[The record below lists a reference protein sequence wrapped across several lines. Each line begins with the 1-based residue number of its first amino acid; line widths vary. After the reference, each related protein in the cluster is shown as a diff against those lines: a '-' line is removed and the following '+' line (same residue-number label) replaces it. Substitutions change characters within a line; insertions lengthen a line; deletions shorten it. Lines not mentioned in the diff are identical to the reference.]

1 MIRRD
6 AIENIMEYIDDEIVV
21 CNIGFPSKELYDV
34 KDRDE
39 NFYMIGSMGLVSS
52 IALGLAIAKKDK
64 EVVVIDGDGAFLMNL
79 NSIIT
84 TFVEKPDNLTWIVI
98 DNGAY
103 GSTGNQKT
111 YANDINLL
119 EIAKSVGFENAYE
132 FEDIDLKEV
141 INNKKCSFIRYS
153 VEPGNSPAPVIP
165 LSPEEIKERF
175 MEAISK

>member
-1 MIRRD
+1 MGHKNPDMDSLGACLGIRR
-6 AIENIMEYIDDEIVV
+6 
-21 CNIGFPSKELYDV
+21 
-34 KDRDE
+34 
-39 NFYMIGSMGLVSS
+39 
-52 IALGLAIAKKDK
+52 IAA
-64 EVVVIDGDGAFLMNL
+64 MN
-79 NSIIT
+79 NR
-84 TFVEKPDNLTWIVI
+84 ECWIVI

-103 GSTGNQKT
+103 GSTGNQET